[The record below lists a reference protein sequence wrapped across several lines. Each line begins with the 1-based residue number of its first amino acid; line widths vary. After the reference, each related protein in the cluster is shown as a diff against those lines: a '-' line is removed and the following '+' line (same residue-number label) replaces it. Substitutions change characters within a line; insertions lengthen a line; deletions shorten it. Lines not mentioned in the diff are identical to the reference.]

1 MKKKQKIDKKKFNNF
16 FWFYYIFIIIISF
29 ITLIQGIYSQFY
41 NTIPLIL
48 YGFSNSLGTLSTILG
63 ICALISFTRHK
74 YPKITLITPIILFIF
89 LIISIP
95 IVLLG
100 FIEKQYLSYTFWE
113 NVEYIVTLPV
123 LLISIYVF
131 NKFRK
136 EIKNL
141 KEHNNLIK
149 RIILKIGLIF
159 LILIINL
166 VIMLFSDP
174 LKNSLILNLL
184 FSGLFIFFWYLIYKV
199 IKSI

>member
-100 FIEKQYLSYTFWE
+100 FIEK
-113 NVEYIVTLPV
+113 EYIVTLPV